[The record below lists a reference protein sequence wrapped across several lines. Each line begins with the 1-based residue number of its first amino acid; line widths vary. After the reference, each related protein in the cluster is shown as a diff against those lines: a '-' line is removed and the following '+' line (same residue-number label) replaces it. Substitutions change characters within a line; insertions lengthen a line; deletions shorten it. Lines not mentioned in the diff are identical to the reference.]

1 MTFLKEVP
9 LFRIHVSVLV
19 ERAGTLLL
27 VQEATGHWNLPGG
40 HLEEGEGL
48 VAGAVRE
55 VQEETGLVVEPD
67 HLVGIYTG
75 YRSAHLVNFVF
86 HAASAS
92 GSTEGDPEAVSVLR
106 WFDPAEI
113 LRLPTGAFL
122 NPRKLRRIVED
133 FRAGQALPLQA
144 IVEDVYGA

>member
-1 MTFLKEVP
+1 VA
-9 LFRIHVSVLV
+9 LFHIHVSVLV

-27 VQEATGHWNLPGG
+27 VQEQTGRWNLPGG

-48 VAGAVRE
+48 VAGGVRE
-55 VQEETGLVVEPD
+55 VREETGLVVEPD
-67 HLVGIYTG
+67 YLLGIYTG

-86 HAASAS
+86 HAV
-92 GSTEGDPEAVSVLR
+92 STAGTPVAEPEEVTALR
-106 WFDPAEI
+106 WFTPAEL
-113 LRLPTGAFL
+113 LRLPAGALL

-133 FRAGQALPLQA
+133 FCAGQVLPLQA